1 MNVQIDRDDLL
12 PKILSQYGQRSRGK
26 YKSGIKELSSEVID
40 VAQEWCD
47 LSGNSIEEVIKDN
60 RSVRDLRIELKT
72 YVKLRVNLRDKDRS
86 YFVPTFVWMW
96 LAEMVISYIVKM
108 IIEKYFEKP
117 IMLRRIKADY
127 RKYE

>member
-47 LSGNSIEEVIKDN
+47 LSGNAIEEVIKDT

-96 LAEMVISYIVKM
+96 LAEMVISYIVKI
-108 IIEKYFEKP
+108 IIEKYFEKE
-117 IMLRRIKADY
+117 IRLYRIEQDY
-127 RKYE
+127 KKYE

>member
-47 LSGNSIEEVIKDN
+47 LSGNSIEEVIKDT
-60 RSVRDLRIELKT
+60 RSIRDLRIELKT

>member
-47 LSGNSIEEVIKDN
+47 LSGNAIEEVIKDA

-72 YVKLRVNLRDKDRS
+72 YVKLRVNLRDKNRS

-96 LAEMVISYIVKM
+96 LAEMVISYIVKI
-108 IIEKYFEKP
+108 IIEKYFQKSV
-117 IMLRRIKADY
+117 LLY
-127 RKYE
+127 RVKDSL